1 MLRSRSIR
9 EGAVGLFALLGLVIF
24 GGITIWLRG
33 GNWGQQSYQIIV
45 EFDNVAGLQLGAPV
59 QYRGVQVGRLA
70 ALKPRENKVEALLEI
85 SSTDLVIPRDVTIQT
100 SRYGLIG
107 EPAIDITP
115 KTLLSPQAKSLS
127 PLGEECKPDLI
138 LCDNTRIQGD
148 SGGQLVE
155 TLTRLA
161 QTYSNPEF
169 FNNLN
174 NAAKNASLT
183 LKDVSKLSKD
193 FSTLSKSA
201 QREIALVSRNF
212 EQTTTAATQ
221 TANDA
226 SLFINNANAVVLEN
240 RRDINEAIQQTTLLM
255 NNASQLIAENRQRI
269 SGAIESIDQMSDRLT
284 LLATNLNQT
293 ALKINS
299 TMDAADT
306 EKMVQNLEV
315 VLTNAAAVSQELREV
330 SETLNDPTIILTLQQ
345 TLDSARVT
353 FENTQKITSDVDEL
367 VGDPEFRSNLR
378 RLVNGLSNLVSSSQ
392 ALEQQ
397 MIAVQKLDEQAKI
410 IAQQIE
416 PLTQDI
422 YCAVEENKNNLASDQ
437 SSREMLAYMCN
448 KARQTPPSTLAP
460 VRPLLTPKKPISSRP
475 EEQLN

>member
-9 EGAVGLFALLGLVIF
+9 EGTVGLFALLGLVIF

-33 GNWGQQSYQIIV
+33 GNWGQQSYKLIV

-59 QYRGVQVGRLA
+59 QYRGVQVGRLVT
-70 ALKPRENKVEALLEI
+70 LKPKENIVEAVLEI
-85 SSTDLVIPRDVTIQT
+85 NSTDLLIPRDVTIQT
-100 SRYGLIG
+100 NRYGLIG

-115 KTLLSPQAKSLS
+115 KTNLPPQAKSLS
-127 PLGEECKPDLI
+127 PVSKKCNPGLI
-138 LCDNTRIQGD
+138 LCDNARIQGD
-148 SGGQLVE
+148 SGSQLIE

-161 QTYSNPEF
+161 QTYSDPEF

-174 NAAKNASLT
+174 RAAKNASVT
-183 LKDVSKLSKD
+183 LKDVSKLTKD
-193 FSTLSKSA
+193 FSILSQTA
-201 QREIALVSRNF
+201 QREIKLVSSNF
-212 EQTTTAATQ
+212 QTTSAAATQ

-226 SLFINNANAVVLEN
+226 SVFINNANSVLLEN
-240 RRDINEAIQQTTLLM
+240 RRDINEAIKQTTQLM
-255 NNASQLIAENRQRI
+255 NNASQLVAENRQRI
-269 SGAIESIDQMSDRLT
+269 SGAIDSINRMSDRLT
-284 LLATNLNQT
+284 LLATNLNET
-293 ALKINS
+293 AVKINT
-299 TMDAADT
+299 TMDSANT

-392 ALEQQ
+392 QLEQQ
-397 MIAVQKLDEQAKI
+397 MIAVQKLDKQAQTISK
-410 IAQQIE
+410 QIE
-416 PLTQDI
+416 PLTQEI
-422 YCAVEENKNNLASDQ
+422 YCYVNQNSLPADENTRDK
-437 SSREMLAYMCN
+437 LAYMCN
-448 KARQTPPSTLAP
+448 RSKQVRSQLNP
-460 VRPLLTPKKPISSRP
+460 VRPLLTPKTPVSQRLN
-475 EEQLN
+475 EELN